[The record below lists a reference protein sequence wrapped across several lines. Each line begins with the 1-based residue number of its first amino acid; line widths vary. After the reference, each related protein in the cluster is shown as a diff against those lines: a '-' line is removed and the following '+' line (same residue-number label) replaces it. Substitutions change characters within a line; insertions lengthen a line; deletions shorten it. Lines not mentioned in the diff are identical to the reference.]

1 MNYFFSEE
9 ELAFN
14 ASLNAWD
21 LLVQMGFNESALY
34 REGTTIRLFC
44 PLHRDQIRRSL
55 IIYTDRNTYKC
66 QYTSC
71 EGHKGGNL
79 LEFYA
84 AHMGLEIPEVIEH
97 IRNKGASDTDLIER
111 ADKLIQEGELV
122 DALPLLQKAVQLDPK
137 HEISRCRL
145 AALYLELGDK
155 ESGYREYMTAAE
167 QYGVRG
173 ELDLTLSIYNIL
185 VIISPDDV
193 KVRKQLSYLF
203 SRLGRQDEAVA
214 QLKWVVDRHIR
225 KGEFQEA
232 AHMCDKMIELCP
244 EYPDSHRILGEILLK
259 QGNYFEAVEKLRTA
273 TQYFVGENN
282 LKKAKETVDLG
293 LRCSPGNPAMKD
305 LKTKIEKAIELQ
317 AAAGEQ
323 KDEKDVEYEEWL
335 RTLKASIGIA
345 ESAGAA
351 PGVAKAAPETAPKPE
366 AAPKPASAAKPAAG
380 AKPAATARAAAKP
393 AAPPTEE
400 VPGAAKRRAAA
411 TDKPSP
417 PAPEPPPAAQPAV
430 VPAAPPPAAPA
441 APTAAAPRATAT
453 AKPIIPA
460 KLTIPT
466 KPAPPAPAK
475 PAAPPAAASAA
486 KPTAEAPRMR
496 PARPITQSGQLP
508 IIPADDPRIAMCRE
522 NLKTKTSEELESLQA
537 HVKGMLNDVQ
547 QGFKD
552 GHMSE
557 WEVQVVREFYAA
569 FCLALDEHLH
579 GS

>member
-1 MNYFFSEE
+1 VNYFFSEE
-9 ELAFN
+9 ELSFN

-55 IIYTDRNTYKC
+55 IVYTDRNTYKC

-84 AHMGLEIPEVIEH
+84 AHMGLEIPEVIDH

-155 ESGYREYMTAAE
+155 EAGYREYMTAAE

-244 EYPDSHRILGEILLK
+244 EYPDSYRILGEIMLK

-305 LKTKIEKAIELQ
+305 LKAKIEKAIELQ

-323 KDEKDVEYEEWL
+323 RDEKDVEYEEWL
-335 RTLKASIGIA
+335 RTLKASIGLSETA
-345 ESAGAA
+345 EPTPRPPAA
-351 PGVAKAAPETAPKPE
+351 AKAAPEKPAKPE
-366 AAPKPASAAKPAAG
+366 PAAKPAVARPAKPPAG
-380 AKPAATARAAAKP
+380 ERPAAKTAPPPTEEIPAAPKKKPAAPEKPATAEIPTATAEVPPPTRAAVAPAAPAKPAPAAAKPAATAKAVPPDAKTP
-393 AAPPTEE
+393 
-400 VPGAAKRRAAA
+400 
-411 TDKPSP
+411 
-417 PAPEPPPAAQPAV
+417 
-430 VPAAPPPAAPA
+430 
-441 APTAAAPRATAT
+441 
-453 AKPIIPA
+453 
-460 KLTIPT
+460 
-466 KPAPPAPAK
+466 
-475 PAAPPAAASAA
+475 
-486 KPTAEAPRMR
+486 
-496 PARPITQSGQLP
+496 PARPITQTGQLP
-508 IIPADDPRIAMCRE
+508 IIPADDPRIAMCRD
-522 NLKTKTSEELESLQA
+522 NLKTKTPEELESLQA

-547 QGFKD
+547 EGFKD

-557 WEVQVVREFYAA
+557 WEVHVVREFYAA
-569 FCLALDEHLH
+569 FCLALDEHVH
-579 GS
+579 SSGTES